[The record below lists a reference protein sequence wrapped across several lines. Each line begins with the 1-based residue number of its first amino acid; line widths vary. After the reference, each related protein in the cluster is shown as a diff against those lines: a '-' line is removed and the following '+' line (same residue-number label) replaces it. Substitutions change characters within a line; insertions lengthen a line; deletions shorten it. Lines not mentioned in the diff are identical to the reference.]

1 MNATSG
7 LISYA
12 SPRLRR
18 DAKPELA
25 ALQNQFNKLIAALL
39 TSRRRDAVDLSLEL
53 AAANQEKSAAQHEA
67 REAQCLA
74 LTREDTIRAQE
85 KMIADLRAIVQG
97 TQAN

>member
-25 ALQNQFNKLIAALL
+25 SIQNQFNKLVAALL
-39 TSRRRDAVDLSLEL
+39 TSRRRDAVELALEL
-53 AAANQEKSAAQHEA
+53 GVANKEKETA
-67 REAQCLA
+67 RQEAQEA
-74 LTREDTIRAQE
+74 ISVASSREETIRAQQ
-85 KMIADLRAIVQG
+85 KMIADLQAIVNDS
-97 TQAN
+97 QAK